1 MTTRRV
7 LIVQSDEKA
16 AQTLSQLFIHR
27 GDWVRRCVNSS
38 QGIALLNQV
47 HPDLLVVDLQRSGPQ
62 WMDLI
67 RQAQHEFP
75 QIKILATQ
83 HSPQFSAES
92 RAREL
97 GVRVFL
103 REPLNEKWL
112 NRAIDKL
119 DTAAQAD
126 EADGGSGAAPRVRM
140 PVRIKITLPYTLLAI
155 AVALV
160 AAYLV
165 SQVVLENIQDRFMN
179 QLVATGKQSA
189 DWVTQEEARLLETL
203 RLVANTQGTAEAL
216 SAGDTELLRTLALPL
231 AVNSGVDA
239 VEVLDLS
246 GKSVLSLRHVSGG
259 GVEEYEPSRGDDV
272 FGKWGFVRTVL
283 AGVVDQGRDKYAGL
297 VRAPWGD
304 YFYVSGPLLAADGTR
319 VGAVLVGSALPEM
332 TRRMRQDTLAE
343 TSLYTLEGDLL
354 SSSLVAIQ
362 QQNAPLQTEQ
372 LGMVL
377 TAQDQS
383 SIIRGITLPSV
394 NYSEILLPLE
404 VRDGM
409 DVGVMGVALPEQF
422 LTRTSQVTRWEIFI
436 LVSAVLLLVIIIGV
450 SLSNQITRP
459 LLKVV
464 KASSEVAH
472 GNLEVKVDSKGND
485 EVAVL
490 GYTFNYMVAGLQE
503 GSMYRDLLGRTV
515 SPEVREQLRQTFT
528 SGSLRLEGQEAVATV
543 LMTDIR
549 GFTTLSERVDPAT
562 VFNWLNEYFGELVP
576 IVTANGGVVNKF
588 DGDAMLAFFGIL
600 PRLTSPRQSAHA
612 ACRAAVDMMEKIEAL
627 NQKRTERGE
636 PVLATGIGVNTGV
649 VTAGGLGAADRM
661 HYTIIGDTVNSTQRL
676 ETLTRQVFPQS
687 GVLISE
693 ATQQALGN
701 RSSEFAIVPAG
712 EYSVKGKAERMRI
725 YRLSAAESIPVGDQT

>member
-7 LIVQSDEKA
+7 LIVQSDETA
-16 AQTLSQLFIHR
+16 AQTLSQLFIRR
-27 GDWVRRCVNSS
+27 GDWVRRCADSL
-38 QGIALLNQV
+38 QGLGLLSQV
-47 HPDLLVVDLQRSGPQ
+47 HPDLLVVDLQRSGAR
-62 WMDLI
+62 WVDLI
-67 RQAQHEFP
+67 RQAQREFP
-75 QIKILATQ
+75 QIKILVTQ

-103 REPLNEKWL
+103 RDPFSEKWL

-119 DTAAQAD
+119 DTAVPAD
-126 EADGGSGAAPRVRM
+126 ETDSGAAAPKVRM

-165 SQVVLENIQDRFMN
+165 SQVVLENIQDRFTN

-203 RLVANTQGTAEAL
+203 RLVANTQGTAEAI
-216 SAGDTELLRTLALPL
+216 SSRDADLLRTTVLPL

-246 GKSVLSLRHVSGG
+246 GKSILSLRHVAGG
-259 GVEEYEPSRGDDV
+259 GVEEYEPTRGDDV

-304 YFYVSGPLLAADGTR
+304 YFYVSGPVLAADGSLA
-319 VGAVLVGSALPEM
+319 GAVLVGSSLSEM
-332 TRRMRQDTLAE
+332 TRRMRQETLAE

-354 SSSLVAIQ
+354 SSSLTAIQ

-377 TAQDQS
+377 AAQDQS
-383 SIIRGITLPSV
+383 SIVRDITLPSV
-394 NYSEILLPLE
+394 SYSEILLPFE

-627 NQKRTERGE
+627 NLKRIERGE
-636 PVLATGIGVNTGV
+636 PVLATGIGINTGV

-693 ATQQALGN
+693 STQQALGN
-701 RSSEFAIVPAG
+701 RTSEFAIVPAG
-712 EYSVKGKAERMRI
+712 EYSVKGKAERMHI
-725 YRLSAAESIPVGDQT
+725 YRLSVAESISAGEQT